1 MTEAAFQ
8 PPILSYEKINTYAE
22 SFLLDYDI
30 DNELPVP
37 IEKVVEFK
45 LGIDI
50 IPFPD
55 LQRTFDIE
63 GFISGDFKSIYVD
76 EYVYNNRPARY
87 YFTLAHEIGHYVIH
101 KDLIE
106 HIRPSSVA
114 AWKDF
119 IDRVDV
125 EAYGWLEY
133 QAYAFGGLLLVPRK
147 FLFKHFH
154 EQITT
159 MKQKIEFVKS
169 QDLAKA
175 SYQEYVIEMIASN
188 LTKSYDVSI
197 GVLKRRILREIEI
210 GTIEVP

>member
-1 MTEAAFQ
+1 MTEPAFQ

-22 SFLLDYDI
+22 NFLSNYGI

-37 IEKVVEFK
+37 IEKIVEFK

-63 GFISGDFKSIYVD
+63 GFISGDLKSIYVD
-76 EYVYNNRPARY
+76 EYIYNNRLARY

-101 KDLIE
+101 KDLME
-106 HIRPSSVA
+106 NIRPLSVA
-114 AWKDF
+114 AWKEF
-119 IDRVDV
+119 IDRVDD

-147 FLFKHFH
+147 FLFKHFR
-154 EQITT
+154 EQIKA
-159 MKQKIEFVKS
+159 MMQKIEFVRS
-169 QDLAKA
+169 QDLPKA
-175 SYQEYVIEMIASN
+175 SYQEYVIEMIAGN
-188 LTKSYDVSI
+188 LIKSYDVSI
-197 GVLKRRILREIEI
+197 GVLKRRIIKEIEM